1 MSTRNG
7 VLRDLRTTQAAGPGR
22 ASLASSPIP
31 DRVDLEISEVD
42 AGALPP
48 THNGFQI
55 NAAGEAIEINGN
67 RVEFV
72 GLTAVGGATFAVGAK
87 VTAHRMA
94 NGFWRIAAGG
104 GGSSGG
110 SSGSILPHSHMGG
123 ADGPV
128 ISMTGTL

>member
-1 MSTRNG
+1 MSTKNG

-22 ASLASSPIP
+22 ASLATSSIP
-31 DRVDLEISEVD
+31 DRVDLEISAVD

-48 THNGFQI
+48 THDGFQI
-55 NAAGEAIEINGN
+55 NAAGEALEINGN
-67 RVEFV
+67 RAEFT
-72 GLTAVGGATFAVGAK
+72 GLAAVGGAAFAVGSK

-110 SSGSILPHSHMGG
+110 SSGAILPHSHMGG

-128 ISMTGTL
+128 IAMTGSI